1 MNPHKPVRKKQPK
14 QLAVIDQN
22 GCTGCEMCIVVCPVD
37 CIELVP
43 GPEHFDLRK
52 LVEVD
57 LDRCIGCTLCAQYCP
72 WETIYMLEHGV
83 AITKAAELTLRSL
96 FLPDPEKKVAEP
108 QPPQP

>member
-1 MNPHKPVRKKQPK
+1 MNPYKAVRKKQPK

-22 GCTGCEMCIVVCPVD
+22 GCTGCEACIVVCPVD

-43 GPEHFDLRK
+43 GPDHFDLRK

-72 WETIYMLEHGV
+72 WETIYMLEHNV
-83 AITKAAELTLRSL
+83 AIAKAPELTLRSV
-96 FLPDPEKKVAEP
+96 FLDDPELKVADP
-108 QPPQP
+108 QPPQQ